1 MSDPRDERQPR
12 SVTEEIRLI
21 AARKRAEAEAE
32 AADERETIK
41 TIGIAAFGLIGLI
54 IALVGALWQ
63 ENVVIATMGFVAAA
77 VGLGIVTAKQ
87 ATKLLGRGGN
97 GGSENS

>member
-21 AARKRAEAEAE
+21 SARKRAEAEAA

-41 TIGIAAFGLIGLI
+41 TIGIAAFGLVGLA
-54 IALVGALWQ
+54 IALIGALWQ
-63 ENVVIATMGFVAAA
+63 ENVVIATMGFVAAG
-77 VGLGIVTAKQ
+77 VGLGIVTVKQ
-87 ATKLLGRGGN
+87 AAKLTGRGG
-97 GGSENS
+97 GGNEDS